1 MLVKIPHGGYL
12 EEILKYVCR
21 SIIPDIEFQ
30 DGTNIW
36 FKSMDFHRLK
46 DMTLLNRS
54 IFLVSQRS
62 ILSDLTLAKLGY
74 LVSC

>member
-12 EEILKYVCR
+12 DEILKYVCR
-21 SIIPDIEFQ
+21 SNVPEIEFQ
-30 DGTNIW
+30 DGTNVW
-36 FKSMDFHRLK
+36 FKSMGSHRLK

-62 ILSDLTLAKLGY
+62 TLSDLTLVKLGY
-74 LVSC
+74 LFSR